1 MIYCWSE
8 MPIYTAELK
17 DFEANMFSLKFL
29 ALIIGKVKVKHFLSN
44 MSGIKWTSF
53 QDKHFPNKKTDL
65 EFKPV
70 VLFIE
75 SAI

>member
-1 MIYCWSE
+1 
-8 MPIYTAELK
+8 
-17 DFEANMFSLKFL
+17 MFSLKCL
-29 ALIIGKVKVKHFLSN
+29 ALMIGKVKIKHLLSN
-44 MSGIKWTSF
+44 MSGIKWTPSQENIF
-53 QDKHFPNKKTDL
+53 QIEKTDL